1 MVPKMEFYNEPHS
14 YLVKLG
20 VSYWNDWRERN
31 PEVTPFLAGVN
42 LNLLDLSGFNLR
54 GANLKGSNLFG
65 TDLIEADLTGANL
78 SKADLTAADLGHANF
93 RGATI
98 TDVRLIRSQALGT
111 NFEQAILTGSCIEDW
126 NIDSATNLNDV
137 ICDYIYL
144 KSKYC
149 PETRGYLLQ
158 ERRPYNGIF
167 EPGEFTKLFQ
177 KTLETLDLVF
187 RHGIDWQAFIMAFK
201 ELNRQRVDAELSV
214 QGVENKESRTLV
226 VRLNV
231 KEDDNKAEIEQ
242 SFKRLY
248 QVALEKTEIIY
259 LEKFAGK
266 VEDPDLEIASYRQ
279 RCTNLQFIIE
289 MMALASGE

>member
-266 VEDPDLEIASYRQ
+266 VEDPDL
-279 RCTNLQFIIE
+279 
-289 MMALASGE
+289 